1 MAVAFPLDDASFILK
16 VPLCCCLLLSLLPP
30 KLLSSFMYFPCSR
43 AHLLTPL
50 TPSSAAASF
59 VPIPHSPSVPIS
71 PTPPFPKPLLFS
83 ALVGVT
89 SLEQQGK
96 RTDCQEE
103 AAAVVQHHGGI
114 SRHRGCCC
122 FSRLYGYDLPTQV

>member
-16 VPLCCCLLLSLLPP
+16 VPLCCCLLPSLLPP
-30 KLLSSFMYFPCSR
+30 KLLSSFMHFPCSW

-50 TPSSAAASF
+50 TPSSAAASL
-59 VPIPHSPSVPIS
+59 VPIPRAPSVAIS
-71 PTPPFPKPLLFS
+71 TTPPFPKPLHLR

-103 AAAVVQHHGGI
+103 AAAVAQHHGGI
-114 SRHRGCCC
+114 SRLC
-122 FSRLYGYDLPTQV
+122 GYHLPTQV